1 MKYTYLLF
9 IVFHF
14 WSTVAH
20 AQLVF
25 PYSKN
30 DQYGLIDVQSN
41 IVLPPKYARID
52 LIPNQWSN
60 TYTIYSDLKYGPP
73 NQGYGSRVF
82 GILDHKGKEIVP
94 ARFPALDYDGNMKY
108 AFMIRPY
115 DTITVV
121 DIRANKIVHR
131 QQFSTYKSKG
141 GLVAIARSQVD
152 TTTILFHN
160 NKTMEW
166 KGFVNIIYHD
176 DTYYYECSDYNSYTY
191 YNDRGKKVDLTDV
204 WDISEFMVEEAPPT
218 SINDQL
224 LLEKIKKNM
233 GSGNI
238 TPVFHPQSQSNIV
251 SVIYKDPVNG
261 QYKLLDMDGQVL
273 YENNEMRDLSK
284 MSHEASP
291 YLKYKAGVYW
301 GLITQKGEPV
311 LKPEFINDFRMLTK
325 NYNGELWA
333 KHKSGYAGVLDVM
346 GKIHL
351 PKESGYVN

>member
-1 MKYTYLLF
+1 MKCTYLLF
-9 IVFHF
+9 IFFHF
-14 WSTVAH
+14 WSTVSH

-30 DQYGLIDVQSN
+30 DRYGLIDVQSN
-41 IVLPPKYARID
+41 IVLQPKYARID

-60 TYTIYSDLKYGPP
+60 TYTIYCDLINDPP
-73 NQGYGSRVF
+73 NQGYAKQVF
-82 GILDHKGKEIVP
+82 GLLDKKGKEIVP
-94 ARFPALDYDGNMKY
+94 ARFPVLDYDGNMKY

-121 DIRANKIVHR
+121 DIAGNKIVHR
-131 QQFSTYKSKG
+131 QHFSTYKSKG

-160 NKTMEW
+160 NKTMKW
-166 KGFVNIIYHD
+166 KGFVNIINHD

-191 YNDRGKKVDLTDV
+191 YNDLGKKVDLTDV
-204 WDISEFMVEEAPPT
+204 FDMSEIFVEEEDPT
-218 SINDQL
+218 SVNDQL
-224 LLEKIKKNM
+224 LLQALNKKL
-233 GSGNI
+233 GSENLK
-238 TPVFHPQSQSNIV
+238 PVSHPQYRTNIV

-261 QYKLLDMDGQVL
+261 QYKLLDMEGQVL
-273 YENNEMRDLSK
+273 YENNEMTDLSN

-291 YLKYKAGVYW
+291 YLKFKAGVYW

-333 KHKSGYAGVLDVM
+333 KHKSGYAGVLDVI